1 MVWVVYAYSWR
12 GLSRGE
18 IVIELGQRSTESKL
32 WLIEVTRVRKNQHHY
47 PLGSSWISGW
57 VLQANLY
64 PWNKTGSL
72 YNWSTFLCYCYF
84 FWLIKV
90 LYSCVFSFPKIIS
103 YGDLFKDKHG
113 LGQKWLLILSIK
125 SGLILWGPYLLT
137 LLFILCIGMTV
148 QSPEWK
154 KSRNLY
160 SCKSPGIFKILP
172 YFNCLLFIPLVR
184 KGFSSSGHGDTEHRT
199 PTTGQ
204 MKWATVD

>member
-1 MVWVVYAYSWR
+1 MHIHKVVWVVYAYSWR

-18 IVIELGQRSTESKL
+18 IIIELGQRSTESKL

-113 LGQKWLLILSIK
+113 LGQKWVRQKLQE
-125 SGLILWGPYLLT
+125 SGERKTFMGSAKD
-137 LLFILCIGMTV
+137 M
-148 QSPEWK
+148 EM
-154 KSRNLY
+154 NL
-160 SCKSPGIFKILP
+160 GA
-172 YFNCLLFIPLVR
+172 N
-184 KGFSSSGHGDTEHRT
+184 GE
-199 PTTGQ
+199 
-204 MKWATVD
+204 